1 MGLDDAARQRRS
13 RAHRDGDHRLCDV
26 RRCPAARRHDE
37 RQLPTPP
44 GNIRAALE
52 RLFAPL
58 RYPATDP
65 RALMVEIALQ
75 YGDLI
80 DEQGVSPGLTN
91 ELRRLINHIVELPN
105 DDADQV
111 DEIRL
116 QAHRKFAMV
125 LLQGGD
131 QAS

>member
-1 MGLDDAARQRRS
+1 MAADDAARQRRS
-13 RAHRDGDHRLCDV
+13 RAHRDGDHRQCDV
-26 RRCPAARRHDE
+26 RRCPAARRRGE
-37 RQLPTPP
+37 SQLPTPP
-44 GNIRAALE
+44 GGIRRALE
-52 RLFAPL
+52 QLFAPL
-58 RYPATDP
+58 RYPVTDP
-65 RALMVEIALQ
+65 RSLMCEIALQ

-91 ELRRLINHIVELPN
+91 ELRRLISHICEMPN
-105 DDADQV
+105 DAADQV

-131 QAS
+131 QAG